1 MKKPQ
6 VYILSLLA
14 AAVLGV
20 SGCSS
25 THGKAAS
32 GRRGDTTTAEMGDA
46 RPTKKKA
53 RKTVAKVEAPAPELA
68 LDEETSTEATP
79 EDIQAENAAMMREVD
94 ARLVQAFEQV
104 LAEYGNPTVCRV
116 YTNDPAKGAS
126 LSRRLKMLQNTEA
139 LRREVAGARAELAK
153 LTRQIEA
160 RNSEIVALDD
170 RLARRRAA
178 LKSFVEMA
186 ETAQR
191 AFDNA
196 DEDQAAMDDD
206 AEGSF
211 VAAEIHGAKP
221 RNRNMS
227 EDAQ

>member
-1 MKKPQ
+1 
-6 VYILSLLA
+6 
-14 AAVLGV
+14 
-20 SGCSS
+20 
-25 THGKAAS
+25 
-32 GRRGDTTTAEMGDA
+32 
-46 RPTKKKA
+46 
-53 RKTVAKVEAPAPELA
+53 
-68 LDEETSTEATP
+68 
-79 EDIQAENAAMMREVD
+79 
-94 ARLVQAFEQV
+94 
-104 LAEYGNPTVCRV
+104 
-116 YTNDPAKGAS
+116 
-126 LSRRLKMLQNTEA
+126 MLQNTEA

>member
-1 MKKPQ
+1 M
-6 VYILSLLA
+6 
-14 AAVLGV
+14 
-20 SGCSS
+20 
-25 THGKAAS
+25 
-32 GRRGDTTTAEMGDA
+32 
-46 RPTKKKA
+46 
-53 RKTVAKVEAPAPELA
+53 AKVEAPAPELA

-211 VAAEIHGAKP
+211 LAAEIHGAKP

>member
-6 VYILSLLA
+6 IYILSLLA
-14 AAVLGV
+14 AAMLCV

-25 THGKAAS
+25 THGKTAS

-53 RKTVAKVEAPAPELA
+53 RKTVA
-68 LDEETSTEATP
+68 EETSTEATP